1 MRLPGNDES
10 ETGLRKEE
18 GGAAMVGWGSRLS
31 IPTIPTIPACAGIT
45 DATPVTPSP
54 GIHGKG
60 LSMLSTSGAGASL
73 RAGLM
78 DALARE
84 WRK

>member
-1 MRLPGNDES
+1 MRLPENGEGA
-10 ETGLRKEE
+10 TGLGKVE
-18 GGAAMVGWGSRLS
+18 GGVAMVGWGSHLTV
-31 IPTIPTIPACAGIT
+31 PTIPTIPACAGIT

-60 LSMLSTSGAGASL
+60 LSMLSTPGSWASL

-78 DALARE
+78 DALTRE
-84 WRK
+84 